1 VIISVF
7 DWQIQPFA
15 FVVAVGT
22 METIQLEMKKDLQIQ
37 MQEVK
42 LVVENKNTSLNYNLF
57 N

>member
-1 VIISVF
+1 MIISVF